1 MATLAKSEPVLVN
14 ETPDEHRMQAR
25 FTRLQMAL
33 GLKKRFKSNSKLSG
47 FSSVFVFTNGRIL

>member
-1 MATLAKSEPVLVN
+1 MATLAKSGQVLVK
-14 ETPDEHRMQAR
+14 EEPDAHRMQAQ

-33 GLKKRFKSNSKLSG
+33 GLKKGFESNGKLPG

>member
-1 MATLAKSEPVLVN
+1 
-14 ETPDEHRMQAR
+14 MQAR